1 MTIGALLG
9 LQKGIQSFGDRSPFI
24 IIIIICVL
32 SPSYIGNLELVIPFM
47 WVMCIGR
54 IKTLYN
60 CNLSIICIFKKKK
73 KKRKEKR
80 VSDFGD
86 GLLNCESKTMQTKH
100 MPMPYEYNRWP
111 WKLQIPLACM
121 PDATPTCLAQTT
133 FNSNIAF
140 LFIFPSRKFAPQFNL
155 HLPATKQE

>member
-60 CNLSIICIFKKKK
+60 CNLSIICIFFKKK

-111 WKLQIPLACM
+111 
-121 PDATPTCLAQTT
+121 
-133 FNSNIAF
+133 
-140 LFIFPSRKFAPQFNL
+140 
-155 HLPATKQE
+155 

>member
-9 LQKGIQSFGDRSPFI
+9 LLNGIKSFGDRSPSI

-60 CNLSIICIFKKKK
+60 CNLSIICIFKKKRKKEK
-73 KKRKEKR
+73 KKE
-80 VSDFGD
+80 F
-86 GLLNCESKTMQTKH
+86 QTLG
-100 MPMPYEYNRWP
+100 MGY
-111 WKLQIPLACM
+111 
-121 PDATPTCLAQTT
+121 
-133 FNSNIAF
+133 
-140 LFIFPSRKFAPQFNL
+140 
-155 HLPATKQE
+155 

>member
-60 CNLSIICIFKKKK
+60 CNLSIICIFKKKRKKEK
-73 KKRKEKR
+73 KKE
-80 VSDFGD
+80 F
-86 GLLNCESKTMQTKH
+86 QTLG
-100 MPMPYEYNRWP
+100 MGY
-111 WKLQIPLACM
+111 
-121 PDATPTCLAQTT
+121 
-133 FNSNIAF
+133 
-140 LFIFPSRKFAPQFNL
+140 
-155 HLPATKQE
+155 